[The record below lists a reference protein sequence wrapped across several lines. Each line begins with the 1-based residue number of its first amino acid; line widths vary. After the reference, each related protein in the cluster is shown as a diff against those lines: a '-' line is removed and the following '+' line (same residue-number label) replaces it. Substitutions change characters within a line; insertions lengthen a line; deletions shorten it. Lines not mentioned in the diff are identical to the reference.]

1 MRLLLDTHSLLW
13 FLLGD
18 KALSEPA
25 KQVILDSTHVK
36 LVSPASYWEIA
47 IKVSLGKYTLH
58 RPFEA
63 FWAHGLKQSG
73 FQVLPIEVRH
83 AAIVATLAF
92 HHRAP
97 FDRLLIAQAAADNL
111 TIVSR
116 DKQFDSY
123 GVPRIW

>member
-18 KALSEPA
+18 KALSESA
-25 KQVILDSTHVK
+25 KQMILDPDHEK

-47 IKVSLGKYTLH
+47 IKVSIGKDTLH
-58 RPFEA
+58 QPFEA
-63 FWAHGLKQSG
+63 FWSHGLKQTG
-73 FQVLPIEVRH
+73 FQVLPIEVHH
-83 AAIVATLAF
+83 AAIVSTLPF
-92 HHRAP
+92 LHRDP
-97 FDRLLIAQAAADNL
+97 FDRLLIAQATADNL
-111 TIVSR
+111 TIVSS